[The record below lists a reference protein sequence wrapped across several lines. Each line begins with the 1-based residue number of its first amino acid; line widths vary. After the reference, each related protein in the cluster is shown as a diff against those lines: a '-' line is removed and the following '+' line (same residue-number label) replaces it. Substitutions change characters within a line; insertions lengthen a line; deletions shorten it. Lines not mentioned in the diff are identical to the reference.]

1 MSLFAVSTAA
11 ISRHLRRHL
20 ISNATASHPLRISGG
35 NVPSSS
41 LARRNLSSTDGVQ
54 GSGLRRAQTK
64 GRRPASQP
72 RAASSSSTVNSNS
85 SSSSRPQTSDP
96 HSIANEMVSNAAGEG
111 RTPGVESVATLT
123 REQKIS
129 NYAMAAG
136 LLGFVSYV
144 FYYSLASVGGG
155 KNAKALIFGEDT
167 TQQQQTEGGEEGGSN
182 NPGFEEFLKEA
193 NEGRS
198 MEEQRL
204 RAESEARGEAR
215 ELAELE
221 SSTSARLK
229 AEGVGEDVIVAGSMS
244 DEEEREMAKV
254 AGFEGGESKEAVK
267 TKRPL
272 WKRVVFFWRR
282 E

>member
-1 MSLFAVSTAA
+1 
-11 ISRHLRRHL
+11 
-20 ISNATASHPLRISGG
+20 
-35 NVPSSS
+35 
-41 LARRNLSSTDGVQ
+41 
-54 GSGLRRAQTK
+54 
-64 GRRPASQP
+64 
-72 RAASSSSTVNSNS
+72 
-85 SSSSRPQTSDP
+85 
-96 HSIANEMVSNAAGEG
+96 MVSNAAGEG